1 MFVKLKHIRWLEG
14 RDRRVEIGHV
24 QEQPRKDDVIFVCE
38 IRWNSRGK
46 FEKKKRKQKRKNK
59 ISQRKTWTWKKPEFE
74 KIISDKKLQKL
85 SFV

>member
-46 FEKKKRKQKRKNK
+46 FEKKKKENRKEKTRLANGKRGHGRN
-59 ISQRKTWTWKKPEFE
+59 QNLKK
-74 KIISDKKLQKL
+74 
-85 SFV
+85 